1 MLAILPAIYLVAG
14 IVIQYALMRHI
25 LLDSAMIKAR
35 LTDFLE
41 GVERREV
48 FADAFV
54 SGELDP
60 ERWAYDERLHFIPG
74 WHSTETLHMIE
85 LLAHFDEAKLTGNVS
100 WLQLRAEFA
109 QSGAKSIPFGSSE
122 LLKPTRITT
131 EYALVMIEWAPKYVI
146 LTVNGQQ
153 HLAIPRASN
162 STKPVQLYSGHEM
175 EKLSMR
181 VVFTSSS
188 LSEIRPK
195 GLPENVSTSLLID
208 RIQLFKMKCDF
219 WLNQTHNMTN
229 DNPAGDGKDFDID
242 SVEGGP
248 VSSFQSYAAEG
259 DILAK
264 QGDYRKAIEA
274 YSKACRARL
283 PLALDASLARRL
295 LTRRGVLDPLAGT
308 VDGATRL
315 GAC

>member
-60 ERWAYDERLHFIPG
+60 ERWAYDESRIVLRVMFPANARTRLGLHFIPG

-208 RIQLFKMKCDF
+208 RIQLF
-219 WLNQTHNMTN
+219 
-229 DNPAGDGKDFDID
+229 
-242 SVEGGP
+242 SE
-248 VSSFQSYAAEG
+248 
-259 DILAK
+259 
-264 QGDYRKAIEA
+264 
-274 YSKACRARL
+274 
-283 PLALDASLARRL
+283 
-295 LTRRGVLDPLAGT
+295 
-308 VDGATRL
+308 
-315 GAC
+315 